1 MINVGDSAPAVELT
15 NIDGSSH
22 SLSSTVRQ
30 HPVLLAFFALDCLT
44 CEMSFLFWDRIQEMY
59 GGADFELWSVSL
71 DSTDEAR
78 EFYERSGVEFPI
90 LLDEGRSV
98 AQQYGATAT
107 PALYLVGSDAVV
119 LASHEGFD
127 RPAVNAMIETIAA
140 HTGRETIEIAA
151 AEAPDLRPGC
161 VIHFG

>member
-127 RPAVNAMIETIAA
+127 RPAVT
-140 HTGRETIEIAA
+140 R
-151 AEAPDLRPGC
+151 
-161 VIHFG
+161 